1 MRNFTRMY
9 VEHYLNQNERFV
21 LSKNKSLSNPHEAY
35 SHLLSTVITTIKDNV
50 AFVSDAEP
58 KCENYTTYL
67 TFISQ
72 MKQNMINSIVNH
84 NKFNRTI
91 TAPKFSEYDKS
102 STETKYYQFAKA
114 TYAKV
119 QEEKVAITKLNDDAL
134 LAYNLFHIVSHVT
147 KAAFTWDEESQLV
160 GLNSNSK
167 FVADYYDLL
176 EDIKSTPESE

>member
-1 MRNFTRMY
+1 MRNFTRLY

-21 LSKNKSLSNPHEAY
+21 LSKNKSISNPHEAY
-35 SHLLSTVITTIKDNV
+35 CHLLTTTITSIKDNI

-58 KCENYTTYL
+58 KCENYTAYL

-72 MKQNMINSIVNH
+72 MKQNMINTIVSH
-84 NKFNRTI
+84 NKFSRTFN
-91 TAPKFSEYDKS
+91 TPKFTEYDKTA
-102 STETKYYQFAKA
+102 TETKYYQFAKT

-147 KAAFTWDEESQLV
+147 KAAFTWDEETQIV
-160 GLNSNSK
+160 GLNENSK
-167 FVADYYDLL
+167 FVAEYLDLIADNNA
-176 EDIKSTPESE
+176 EPTA